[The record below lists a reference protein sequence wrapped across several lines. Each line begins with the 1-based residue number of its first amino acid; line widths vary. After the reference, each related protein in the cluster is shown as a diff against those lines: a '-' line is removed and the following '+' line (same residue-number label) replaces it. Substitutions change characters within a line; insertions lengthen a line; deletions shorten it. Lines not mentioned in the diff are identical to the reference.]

1 MRNALMHPC
10 THELPLYNLSP
21 RTVYTSPM
29 HPFLV
34 HHSAYLVLA
43 CHGGMRPSPFTITR
57 AQGTTTKSL
66 LNLQQEGGRKIR
78 KRVSIKA
85 QQANNAVLF
94 SPERG
99 LANNAYC
106 SHLKEAEHGHQHQE
120 ATPFCSSNGVAL
132 SSPLPFAITSLL
144 FLAFVNI
151 VFPFTVGLRHEKARV

>member
-1 MRNALMHPC
+1 MSYPC
-10 THELPLYNLSP
+10 TIFPHALFTLPP
-21 RTVYTSPM
+21 CT
-29 HPFLV
+29 PFSCIIPHTLFSHV
-34 HHSAYLVLA
+34 MGA
-43 CHGGMRPSPFTITR
+43 CALPPFTITR